1 MASYLRL
8 VLCAFFNVDFN
19 IDPFCAFGSFFV
31 YFLLLLVYA
40 QDHTN
45 CFMYCSESTPTP
57 WNGLKEI
64 SGKLFIITSLPMCE
78 SDSPLASWELVKA
91 VLFLTHKLPGWS
103 IWGSGPTPSLIHL
116 PKTFNLSIL
125 SPLWWKCTKHLISH
139 SFKGIVGLKRRGKKT
154 PKNRCSFSPAH
165 LPPT

>member
-19 IDPFCAFGSFFV
+19 IDPFCAFGFFFVV

-45 CFMYCSESTPTP
+45 CFMYCSESTPPHP

-64 SGKLFIITSLPMCE
+64 SRNVFIITSLPMCE
-78 SDSPLASWELVKA
+78 LVKA
-91 VLFLTHKLPGWS
+91 VPFLTHKLPGWS

-116 PKTFNLSIL
+116 PKTFNLSVL

-139 SFKGIVGLKRRGKKT
+139 SFKEIVGLKRRLKK
-154 PKNRCSFSPAH
+154 KKLRCSFSPAH

>member
-19 IDPFCAFGSFFV
+19 IDPFCAFGFFFV
-31 YFLLLLVYA
+31 CFLLLLVYA
-40 QDHTN
+40 QDHTD
-45 CFMYCSESTPTP
+45 CFMYCSENTPNP
-57 WNGLKEI
+57 WNGLKEL
-64 SGKLFIITSLPMCE
+64 SGNLFIITSLPMCE

-91 VLFLTHKLPGWS
+91 VPFLTPKLPGWS
-103 IWGSGPTPSLIHL
+103 IWGSGPTPSSVHL

-139 SFKGIVGLKRRGKKT
+139 SFKENKKT
-154 PKNRCSFSPAH
+154 KNRCSLSPAH